1 MSIKINPDIIVED
14 VDDGLV
20 LINPLTGKIRVLNT
34 TGSFI
39 WTSLANGKTALEIQS
54 HLVDSYQLS
63 QEQAAADVE
72 TFILDLHNRGLLV
85 Q

>member
-20 LINPLTGKIRVLNT
+20 LINPSTGKIRVLNT

-39 WTSLANGKTALEIQS
+39 WTSLADGKTPLQIQS
-54 HLVDSYQLS
+54 HLIDSYQLS

-72 TFILDLHNRGLLV
+72 SFILELHNRGLLV
-85 Q
+85 R

>member
-1 MSIKINPDIIVED
+1 MSIKINPDIIIED

-39 WTSLANGKTALEIQS
+39 WTSLANGKTVLEIQH
-54 HLVDSYQLS
+54 HLVDNYQLS

-72 TFILDLHNRGLLV
+72 IFILDLHNRGLLV